1 MGFQV
6 SPGVQV
12 KEIDLTNVIPAV
24 STSIG
29 AFAGHFS
36 WGPVGE
42 AKLVSSEKELSNVY
56 GVPTAAADNY
66 KPFLQAAS
74 FLKYTNALEV
84 SRAIPAAARNAG
96 GGPYGT
102 YSEAFDSQIPNID
115 FFESSVTF
123 SNVGDN
129 GENGEVFYAR
139 YPGKLGNSIKVLV
152 ANYQVVNFDW
162 TDGSTIPGEF
172 TLSDLNSQISGPA
185 GTTDWATNVVLPT
198 QTDGTVTYDEIH
210 VAVIDE
216 DGLITGVKN
225 SVLEIFEGLSL
236 YSDAVKDG
244 GTNYY
249 KTVINRDSNWVY
261 VNESGLQ
268 QFWIGSSLN
277 QTAKPGDQGASAD
290 LNFANNIN
298 STRVWDFTLPS
309 ADSQRKP
316 GVYSWLTDGVTSGV
330 TTDGNGAGAMFEVT
344 VADAGTEAGGAPNG
358 VGGTT
363 TATLVLIESG
373 YATDGSQDINYQGF
387 NYAIGDTITISD
399 ANLGGNGAA
408 DLVITITG
416 VGNDNTVA
424 PTNALLDFS
433 LQGGLDGTAAATDVV
448 TALGVFENA
457 EEIDVNLMFAEQFNT
472 DQTIQQEIERICG
485 TARKDC
491 VGFISPD
498 TTADTATEAIAD
510 LSFNNSYLV
519 MDSTAVYVYNKYKD
533 EYVYIPASGHIAG
546 LCARTDDTNDPW
558 FSPAGYN
565 RGNLLGVTKLKYN
578 PKKADRDKLYKAG
591 VNPIIA
597 QPGQGIL
604 LFGDKTAQSKPSAF
618 DRINVR
624 RLFIV
629 LEKAIST
636 ASKYQLFEL
645 NDEFTRAMF
654 RNMTEPFL
662 RDVKG
667 RRGIT
672 DFLVVCDETNNTG
685 EVVDTNRFV
694 ADIYIKPARSINF
707 ITLNFIAT
715 RTGVEFSEIVGT
727 GN

>member
-42 AKLVSSEKELSNVY
+42 TQLVSSEKELSNTY
-56 GVPTAAADNY
+56 GVPTSSADNY
-66 KPFLQAAS
+66 KPFLQASS

-84 SRAIPAAARNAG
+84 SRAVPDAARNAG
-96 GGPYGT
+96 GGSYGLGSAAYSST
-102 YSEAFDSQIPNID
+102 YIGNKDTFDGIAFPAI
-115 FFESSVTF
+115 SS
-123 SNVGDN
+123 GGGN
-129 GENGEVFYAR
+129 GESFYAR
-139 YPGKLGNSIKVLV
+139 YPGALGNSIKVLV
-152 ANYQVVNFDW
+152 ANWQVSNFDW
-162 TDGSTIPGEF
+162 TDGSEIPGEF
-172 TLSDLNSQISGPA
+172 SLSDLNSAVNGPA
-185 GTTDWATNVVLPT
+185 KTTDWATNVALSNQPSGT
-198 QTDGTVTYDEIH
+198 QTFDEVH
-210 VAVIDE
+210 VAIIDE

-225 SVLEIFEGLSL
+225 TVLEIFEGLSL

-244 GTNYY
+244 GSNYY
-249 KTVINRDSNWVY
+249 KTVINRDSNFVY
-261 VNESGLQ
+261 VNETAFKSL
-268 QFWIGSSLN
+268 WLGSAAN
-277 QTAKPGDQGASAD
+277 QTAQPGDQGASGDA
-290 LNFANNIN
+290 NFFNNIN
-298 STRVWDFTLPS
+298 STRIWAIS
-309 ADSQRKP
+309 SGAADASRAE
-316 GVYSWLTDGVTSGV
+316 GSYGWLIDGVTAGV
-330 TTDGNGAGAMFEVT
+330 TSSGDGGGASFEVT
-344 VADAGTEAGGAPNG
+344 VDSSGDA
-358 VGGTT
+358 
-363 TATLVLIESG
+363 TATFTLIESG
-373 YATDGSQDINYQGF
+373 FINDQDINHQGSG
-387 NYAIGDTITISD
+387 YAIGDIITITD
-399 ANLGGNGAA
+399 ANLGGGGAA
-408 DLVITITG
+408 DLEITVTG
-416 VGNDNTVA
+416 LGNDNVA
-424 PTNALLDFS
+424 TGTNALMDFS
-433 LQGGLDGTAAATDVV
+433 LQAGVDGTAAAADVV
-448 TALGVFENA
+448 SALGVFENP
-457 EEIDVNLMFAEQFNT
+457 EEIDINLMFAEQFNT
-472 DQTIQQEIERICG
+472 DITVQQEIERICG

-498 TTADTATEAIAD
+498 TTADTATEAIGD

-519 MDSTAVYVYNKYKD
+519 MDSTAVYVYNKYND
-533 EYVYIPASGHIAG
+533 EYMYIPASGHVAG

-672 DFLVVCDETNNTG
+672 DFMVVCDETNNNG
-685 EVVDTNRFV
+685 EIIDTNRFV
-694 ADIYIKPARSINF
+694 ADIYVKPARSINF
-707 ITLNFIAT
+707 ITLNFVAT